1 MEQGTELMKTT
12 IAFAFLSLVLGFTS
26 TVHAASVTFDWATIG
41 DPGNAGDFSP
51 GGGVGTPST
60 NFGVVSN
67 VYRISKTEVTN
78 AQYAEFLNEVDPFG
92 TNSLNLFN
100 PEMATSSSGGIANNG
115 SAFGDVA
122 SGIRAQ
128 NPVTFVS
135 WLDAA
140 RFTNWLQNGQA
151 GGDTESGV
159 YDLTDPS
166 LVRNSSATYFLPSQ
180 DEWYKAAYY
189 DPNKAG
195 GAGYY
200 DYATG
205 SDSIP
210 ASALPSDDPAA
221 VNYTDPSTGT
231 ATGYPDFPADTPL
244 TAVGAYTDAASP
256 YGTFDQNGNV
266 REWNEAFEFTGS
278 ADRGV
283 RGGSWNS
290 GPLGLQALDS
300 FPFANGAGEFNDVGF
315 RVASAIPEP
324 STLLLGALASLGL
337 LMPKRR

>member
-1 MEQGTELMKTT
+1 MK
-12 IAFAFLSLVLGFTS
+12 IATAFVFLSLALGLAS
-26 TVHAASVTFDWATIG
+26 TAHAQAVTFDWATIG
-41 DPGNAGDFSP
+41 NPGNAGDFVPP
-51 GGGVGTPST
+51 GGIGTPST

-78 AQYAEFLNEVDPFG
+78 AQYTDFLNAVDPFG
-92 TNSLNLFN
+92 TNSLGLFN
-100 PEMATSSSGGIANNG
+100 TQMGTTSFGGIVDNG
-115 SAFGDVA
+115 S
-122 SGIRAQ
+122 GIFAANYSTLGLRAQ

-135 WLDAA
+135 WSDAA
-140 RFTNWLQNGQA
+140 RFTNWLQNGQT
-151 GGDTESGV
+151 GGGTEFGV

-166 LVRNSSATYFLPSQ
+166 LSRNSSATYFLPSE

-189 DPNKAG
+189 DPNKMG

-205 SDSIP
+205 SDSVP
-210 ASALPSDDPAA
+210 TSASPSDNLAA

-231 ATGYPDFPADTPL
+231 ATGFPGFPIDTPL
-244 TAVGAYTDAASP
+244 TEVGAYTDAASP

-278 ADRGV
+278 SDRGV
-283 RGGSWNS
+283 RGGSWDSS
-290 GPLGLQALDS
+290 GPLGLVAVAG
-300 FPFANGAGEFNDVGF
+300 FPYASGTGEFGDVGF

-337 LMPKRR
+337 LMRKRK